1 MKPIILIPGIS
12 GSILV
17 NRYKPH
23 KELFGKKMLDNRW
36 PNIMP
41 YSNDS
46 VVTWKKEMA
55 MNVVE
60 NRNGIIVGIN
70 KKYKD
75 IDVYDLGGTKGIC
88 DIVPDLLLFN
98 EAQQQ
103 FFETN
108 YKFRYFHKMVNEL
121 HKVGYRDHH
130 SLFGIPYDFRMVLDP
145 LHRETIFK
153 QFQYFI
159 EHASQKNGEPCVVV
173 THSLGGLLFKWFL
186 TTSVDQDWINNHIH
200 QFVCIN
206 CPFGGAP
213 FALKALLVGEYYVPF
228 LQYIFRD
235 EIQYMNGIIMCLP
248 NQYAFD
254 MNEPLWIYEHG
265 TITLR
270 DYRNF
275 INEERHISFR
285 IWNDLYKP
293 HLPTIFKKIDVPTH
307 IVVNNGQET
316 PAIFKSKKLT
326 DIPKHHVFVNGDS
339 IVTANSLMTYEKVF
353 EKKRLRELITA
364 EGDHTSMISDKRIID
379 MVKNY
384 GLGSGI

>member
-159 EHASQKNGEPCVVV
+159 EHASQKNGEPA
-173 THSLGGLLFKWFL
+173 SL
-186 TTSVDQDWINNHIH
+186 S
-200 QFVCIN
+200 
-206 CPFGGAP
+206 
-213 FALKALLVGEYYVPF
+213 
-228 LQYIFRD
+228 
-235 EIQYMNGIIMCLP
+235 
-248 NQYAFD
+248 
-254 MNEPLWIYEHG
+254 
-265 TITLR
+265 
-270 DYRNF
+270 
-275 INEERHISFR
+275 R
-285 IWNDLYKP
+285 I
-293 HLPTIFKKIDVPTH
+293 V
-307 IVVNNGQET
+307 
-316 PAIFKSKKLT
+316 
-326 DIPKHHVFVNGDS
+326 
-339 IVTANSLMTYEKVF
+339 
-353 EKKRLRELITA
+353 
-364 EGDHTSMISDKRIID
+364 
-379 MVKNY
+379 
-384 GLGSGI
+384 